1 MPITCWITGL
11 VILMMWSL
19 LTNTQVTPRWFGA
32 FLTIVIEAVMI
43 LTLVEARTLS
53 ITTINDACIYM
64 DEKICKSAWLYTK
77 ECYYK

>member
-1 MPITCWITGL
+1 MPISSWIIGL

-32 FLTIVIEAVMI
+32 FLSIVIEAIMI
-43 LTLVEARTLS
+43 LTLVLARTLS
-53 ITTINDACIYM
+53 IATINDACDYI

-77 ECYYK
+77 ECY